1 MKKENSEYSS
11 FSLLRFIVSKWKL
24 LTIIT
29 VVAAVAAFVCACF
42 IKPHFK
48 STAIVYAP
56 RTNSVSK
63 ILLAD
68 ETSNERMDMKAYAIE
83 AETEQMLEILNSR
96 ELKDKLIRRHNLIQ
110 HYELDTTQKYWQ
122 TKLYKNLEESME
134 IKRTK
139 FGAIS
144 ITIEDKDPKMAC
156 RIANDVVDLLDT
168 FKREIENERARAAY
182 AVM

>member
-83 AETEQMLEILNSR
+83 AETEQMLEILNC
-96 ELKDKLIRRHNLIQ
+96 LKRRQWILWLH
-110 HYELDTTQKYWQ
+110 
-122 TKLYKNLEESME
+122 
-134 IKRTK
+134 
-139 FGAIS
+139 
-144 ITIEDKDPKMAC
+144 
-156 RIANDVVDLLDT
+156 
-168 FKREIENERARAAY
+168 
-182 AVM
+182 